1 MKKIE
6 LLLPAGNIEKLKYAI
21 TYGADSVYVGG
32 KILSLRAQASNFS
45 LDDIKEACEYVHK
58 YNKKIYVTVNVIPRE
73 SEIALVKDYLINLEK
88 LGVDGIIVSSP
99 SIIKTAKDNT
109 HLHVSI
115 STQASTSS
123 LHSTLFY
130 KSLGADRV
138 VLSRELSLD
147 EIEYIRENTD
157 TELEVFIHGGM
168 CSAYSGRCTLS
179 NYFSLRDANSGGCAH
194 SCRWNYD
201 VYKDGVK
208 LNKEFFRMGSK
219 DLVSISEIKRLVNMG
234 VECLKI
240 EGRMKSISYIST
252 VAYTYR
258 RLIDD
263 IYSNNLRPY
272 EYYEYLLGD
281 AQNREAAS
289 GFLNHEA
296 GLNETLY
303 VSSDSEANKN
313 FLGIVLSCDKDNTI
327 TLEVRNYFTDN
338 EDIEVLSPGED
349 LKISKISELSK
360 EGERVDAARHALE
373 IVTFKSIIPLKEGD
387 LIRRKK

>member
-6 LLLPAGNIEKLKYAI
+6 LLLPAGNLEKLKYAVL
-21 TYGADSVYVGG
+21 YGADSVYVGG

-45 LDDIKEACEYVHK
+45 LEDIKEGCEFVHK
-58 YNKKIYVTVNVIPRE
+58 YNKKLYVTVNVIPRE
-73 SEIALVKDYLINLEK
+73 YEIPLVKDYLINLEK

-99 SIIKTAKDNT
+99 SIIKIAKTYTN
-109 HLHVSI
+109 LHISV
-115 STQASTSS
+115 STQASISS
-123 LHSTLFY
+123 LYSTMFY
-130 KSLGADRV
+130 HDLGANRV

-147 EIEYIRENTD
+147 EIEYIRKNTD

-201 VYKDGVK
+201 VYKDNKK
-208 LNKEFFRMGSK
+208 LNNEFFRMGSK
-219 DLVSISEIKRLVNMG
+219 DLVSIKEIKRLVDMG

-296 GLNETLY
+296 GLSETLY
-303 VSSDSEANKN
+303 VSSDTEANKN
-313 FLGIVLSCDKDNTI
+313 FLGIVLSSQKDNTI
-327 TLEVRNYFTDN
+327 TLEVRNYFEND
-338 EDIEVLSPGED
+338 EEIEILSPGED
-349 LKISKISELSK
+349 IKYSKITELSK
-360 EGERVDAARHALE
+360 DGVRVDAARHALE
-373 IVTFKSIIPLKEGD
+373 VITFKSNIPLKIGD
-387 LIRRKK
+387 LVRRKK